1 MPYTIYISFFLSQS
15 TDNDLKLWPTFFKLT
30 PPHWCTPAQVLCLPL
45 SQVTGVS
52 ETSPLYLVIRSPW
65 VPHEQH
71 LLLWRERQ
79 WGKLLQPNHCF
90 HPRDREPW
98 PSPNITPKR
107 FTTSRMHICPEDKSF
122 LLLSQ
127 KPLFVW
133 WHWCKE
139 LIFTLGNEF
148 NSFRPLVSLV
158 LRTPSLDWMVHKV
171 PKRVFG
177 WLSIFFYNTNC
188 G

>member
-1 MPYTIYISFFLSQS
+1 MTHLFQTDTS
-15 TDNDLKLWPTFFKLT
+15 TLMYPC
-30 PPHWCTPAQVLCLPL
+30 HR
-45 SQVTGVS
+45 SQVCQRLA
-52 ETSPLYLVIRSPW
+52 PYIWLVCSPW
-65 VPHEQH
+65 VPNEHRH
-71 LLLWRERQ
+71 LLRCERR

-90 HPRDREPW
+90 YPRDREPW
-98 PSPNITPKR
+98 PSPNIMPKH
-107 FTTSRMHICPEDKSF
+107 FTTSRMHICPEDKSC

-127 KPLFVW
+127 KPLCVW

-177 WLSIFFYNTNC
+177 WLALFFYNTNC
-188 G
+188 D